1 MALKKILPPLA
12 LGLVFSLLM
21 ATAYVVGTPFMD
33 LMELKAIDALFVLR
47 GPRPMASGS
56 VAVVAVNE
64 KSLTEEGRWPWPRE
78 KVARL
83 ILEVHRLGARAVGL
97 DMGFFEPD
105 NRFNLKAVRAV
116 VQAAR
121 QGKKISLREVALKY
135 HPDVV
140 LARALAQLRGQ
151 AVLGYYFH
159 MSPVRLKHLDREQIK
174 ARRRALAPFSY
185 PAVRYKSEAALDFPL
200 LRAYAPENNQPVLL
214 QAVRAAGY
222 FNVLPDPDGV
232 VRRIPLVLQCGDKLF
247 PPLSLATLAR
257 FLDRPLPVV
266 TVHDYGLEGIRLG
279 DIPIPTDEKGRMW
292 INFRGAGGAVKVLE
306 ASDVLRN
313 RVPAGA
319 LKGKVVLIGVAAVG
333 LFDVKATPFA
343 AVQPGVEV
351 QAQVMDNILAGDF
364 LVRPGW
370 SRLFDLLGI
379 AALGLAAA
387 LILGT
392 LRPLWGW
399 PLALALGA
407 AYLLAGYRLFLAGR
421 LINLI
426 YPPLAL
432 LLSGVGLTLYRYLT
446 EEREKKWIR
455 HAFQHYLSPSVINE
469 VTREPG
475 KLSVGGEKKVLTVL
489 FSDIRGFTTIS
500 EGLEPEQ
507 LAQMLNTYLDR
518 MTEAVFRYEGVL
530 DKYIGDA
537 VMAIFGA
544 PMEQPDHA
552 SRACDTALSMLEDL
566 EVLNAQWEREGL
578 PLFRIGVG
586 VNTGPMVVGNMGSS
600 RRFDYTV
607 LGDNVN
613 LGSRLEGLTKGY
625 GVPIIASQS
634 TREAAEGS
642 HCFRILDLVRV
653 KGKHK
658 PVAIYELVGP
668 RNGGPQPDFVALAQE
683 AFNAYLARDFAQAAA
698 RFQRILEIKPGD
710 TAAGILLQR
719 CRELMANPPDQS
731 WDGAITKKEK

>member
-1 MALKKILPPLA
+1 MALKKLLAPLA
-12 LGLVFSLLM
+12 LGLAFSLFM

-78 KVARL
+78 KVAQL
-83 ILEVHRLGARAVGL
+83 ILKVHKLGARAVGL

-105 NRFNLKAVRAV
+105 NRFNLQAVQAV
-116 VQAAR
+116 LQAAR
-121 QGKKISLREVALKY
+121 RGEKLSLRDVALKY
-135 HPDVV
+135 HPDVI
-140 LARALAQLRGQ
+140 LARALASLQGQ

-159 MSPVRLKHLDREQIK
+159 MSPARLTHLSRDQIK

-185 PAVRYKSEAALDFPL
+185 PAVRYKGEAALDFPL

-279 DIPIPTDEKGRMW
+279 DIAIPTDERGRMW
-292 INFRGAGGAVKVLE
+292 INFRGPGGAVQVLE
-306 ASDVLRN
+306 ASDVLRD
-313 RVPAGA
+313 RVQPGM
-319 LKGKVVLIGVAAVG
+319 LKGKAVLIGVAAVG
-333 LFDVKATPFA
+333 LFDVKSTPFA

-370 SRLFDLLGI
+370 ARVFDILGI

-507 LAQMLNTYLDR
+507 LALMLNTYLDR
-518 MTEAVFRYEGVL
+518 MTEAVFKHDGVL

-552 SRACDTALSMLEDL
+552 SRSCDTALQMLEDL
-566 EVLNAQWEREGL
+566 EVLNAQWEKEGL

-586 VNTGPMVVGNMGSS
+586 LNTGPMVVGNMGSS

-625 GVPIIASQS
+625 GVPVITSQS
-634 TREAAEGS
+634 TREAAADT
-642 HCFRILDLVRV
+642 HFFRILDLVRV

-668 RNGGPQPDFVALAQE
+668 RNGGPEPDYAALAQE
-683 AFNAYLARDFAQAAA
+683 AFHAYLARDFSKAAA
-698 RFQRILEIKPGD
+698 LFQRILDIKPGD
-710 TAAGILLQR
+710 AAAGILLQR
-719 CRELMANPPDQS
+719 CQELAANPPDQD